1 MQFHDNKFWV
11 SRAKFTVGKQF
22 RDVITFFLIKYVQY
36 FNTTCVH
43 EYNEPADKI

>member
-1 MQFHDNKFWV
+1 MQFRDNKFSV

-22 RDVITFFLIKYVQY
+22 REAFLIKYVQY

-43 EYNEPADKI
+43 QNNEPADKI